1 MSQKEM
7 RWMIWVTTALV
18 DMKINNLNYIKIFE
32 IENSQERMA
41 IMETLKEKVAMI
53 NDKISEIKSLAGSE
67 YIPVL
72 FYYSDYW
79 EEEDLDYDLEIL
91 DVIIEQIKRIYSL

>member
-1 MSQKEM
+1 M
-7 RWMIWVTTALV
+7 TTALV

-72 FYYSDYW
+72 FYYSNYW

-91 DVIIEQIKRIYSL
+91 DAVIEQIKRIYSL

>member
-1 MSQKEM
+1 
-7 RWMIWVTTALV
+7 MIITLEV
-18 DMKINNLNYIKIFE
+18 MKINNLNYIKIFE

-41 IMETLKEKVAMI
+41 IMETIKEKVAMI
-53 NDKISEIKSLAGSE
+53 NDKVSEIKSLAGSE

-72 FYYSDYW
+72 FYYSNYW

-91 DVIIEQIKRIYSL
+91 DAVIEQIKRIYSL

>member
-1 MSQKEM
+1 M
-7 RWMIWVTTALV
+7 TTALV

-91 DVIIEQIKRIYSL
+91 DAVIEQIKRIYSL

>member
-1 MSQKEM
+1 M
-7 RWMIWVTTALV
+7 TTALV

-53 NDKISEIKSLAGSE
+53 NDKVSEIKSLAGSE

-72 FYYSDYW
+72 FYYSNYW

>member
-1 MSQKEM
+1 M
-7 RWMIWVTTALV
+7 TTALV

-32 IENSQERMA
+32 IENSQERMV
-41 IMETLKEKVAMI
+41 IMETIKEKVAMI
-53 NDKISEIKSLAGSE
+53 NDKVSEIKSLAGSE

-72 FYYSDYW
+72 FYYSNYW

-91 DVIIEQIKRIYSL
+91 DAVIEQIKRIYSL

>member
-1 MSQKEM
+1 M
-7 RWMIWVTTALV
+7 TTALV

-32 IENSQERMA
+32 IENSQERMV

-53 NDKISEIKSLAGSE
+53 NDKVSEIKSLAGSE

-72 FYYSDYW
+72 FYYSNYW

>member
-1 MSQKEM
+1 M
-7 RWMIWVTTALV
+7 TTALV

-41 IMETLKEKVAMI
+41 IMETLKEKIAMI
-53 NDKISEIKSLAGSE
+53 NDKVSEIKSLAGSE

-72 FYYSDYW
+72 FYYSNYW

-91 DVIIEQIKRIYSL
+91 DAVIEQIKRIYSL

>member
-1 MSQKEM
+1 
-7 RWMIWVTTALV
+7 
-18 DMKINNLNYIKIFE
+18 
-32 IENSQERMA
+32 
-41 IMETLKEKVAMI
+41 METLKEKVAMI

-72 FYYSDYW
+72 FYYSNYW

>member
-1 MSQKEM
+1 MT
-7 RWMIWVTTALV
+7 IILV

-32 IENSQERMA
+32 IENSQERME

-53 NDKISEIKSLAGSE
+53 NDKVSEIKSLAGSE

-72 FYYSDYW
+72 FYYSGYW

>member
-1 MSQKEM
+1 M
-7 RWMIWVTTALV
+7 TTALA

>member
-1 MSQKEM
+1 M
-7 RWMIWVTTALV
+7 TTALV

>member
-1 MSQKEM
+1 M
-7 RWMIWVTTALV
+7 TTALV

-53 NDKISEIKSLAGSE
+53 NDKVSEIKSLAGSE

>member
-1 MSQKEM
+1 M
-7 RWMIWVTTALV
+7 TTALA

-72 FYYSDYW
+72 FYYSNYW

-91 DVIIEQIKRIYSL
+91 DAVIEQIKRIYSL